1 MAVTDLN
8 ELLKHEL
15 GDLLY
20 AEKTVLKGLK
30 KMSREVNDPEM
41 RERILAHYDETEQ
54 QIAKLEDAFATIGEK
69 PRAQKCPGI
78 LGLMQEHDEFKS
90 EEEPSKEMLEAF
102 DLGSGL
108 RIEHYEI
115 AAYTTAIAIA
125 KTLRNAECVA
135 LLTENLQQE
144 VAMEKFLRANAGS
157 ALRKLQAE
165 AAEAAEAAA

>member
-20 AEKTVLKGLK
+20 AEKTILKGLK
-30 KMSREVNDPEM
+30 KMSKEVSDPEM
-41 RERILAHYDETEQ
+41 RERMLAHYDETEQ
-54 QIAKLEDAFATIGEK
+54 QIANLEEAFATIGAK
-69 PRAQKCPGI
+69 PKAQKCPGI

-115 AAYTTAIAIA
+115 AAYSTAIALA
-125 KTLRNAECVA
+125 KSLRNAECAA

-144 VAMEKFLRANAGS
+144 VAMEKFLRGTAGR
-157 ALRKLQAE
+157 ALKKLQAE
-165 AAEAAEAAA
+165 TVGAAA

>member
-20 AEKTVLKGLK
+20 AEKTILKGLK
-30 KMSREVNDPEM
+30 KMSKEVSDPEM
-41 RERILAHYDETEQ
+41 RERMLAHYDETEQ
-54 QIAKLEDAFATIGEK
+54 QIANLEEAFATIGAK
-69 PRAQKCPGI
+69 PKAQKCPGI

-115 AAYTTAIAIA
+115 AAYNTAIALA
-125 KTLRNAECVA
+125 KSLRNTECAA

-144 VAMEKFLRANAGS
+144 VAMEKFLRGNAGR
-157 ALRKLQAE
+157 ALKKLQLE
-165 AAEAAEAAA
+165 TAEAAA